1 MFNQPATTIFKIKTF
16 ITLSKIDPKPSK
28 NLEVTLMKENKII
41 PIFII
46 TTIKKKIQSQQNKSL
61 SMPSAI
67 LIIKRLLLKFQAKR
81 ETVYLK
87 WLSKKN
93 NQAKKFKTIGKKWN
107 GIDKIFWK
115 INQSRQKLNR
125 PNRSVPNQLFRSAS
139 GERKKVLRKN
149 KKSNNHQLIK
159 NNLLDFPRR
168 RTKDQNLMFLP
179 SQNRDLTL
187 WLGRVKTYF

>member
-87 WLSKKN
+87 
-93 NQAKKFKTIGKKWN
+93 
-107 GIDKIFWK
+107 
-115 INQSRQKLNR
+115 
-125 PNRSVPNQLFRSAS
+125 
-139 GERKKVLRKN
+139 
-149 KKSNNHQLIK
+149 
-159 NNLLDFPRR
+159 
-168 RTKDQNLMFLP
+168 
-179 SQNRDLTL
+179 
-187 WLGRVKTYF
+187 